1 MQCTGLVAPWHVGSS
16 GTGIEPVSPALA
28 GGFLTTG
35 PPGKSNTDVNFPP
48 DGVTQYEICSYST
61 HGEHLLHLKLSF
73 SYGSN
78 IIRQTHG
85 YRELVVTSGERKVG
99 RSEMRAGDYKVQAT
113 IQTGMYASVL

>member
-1 MQCTGLVAPWHVGSS
+1 MGSS

-28 GGFLTTG
+28 GGFLTAG

-48 DGVTQYEICSYST
+48 DGFTQYEICFYPT
-61 HGEHLLHLKLSF
+61 HGEHPLHLKLSF

-99 RSEMRAGDYKVQAT
+99 RSEKRAGDYEVQT
-113 IQTGMYASVL
+113 PIQIGMYASVL